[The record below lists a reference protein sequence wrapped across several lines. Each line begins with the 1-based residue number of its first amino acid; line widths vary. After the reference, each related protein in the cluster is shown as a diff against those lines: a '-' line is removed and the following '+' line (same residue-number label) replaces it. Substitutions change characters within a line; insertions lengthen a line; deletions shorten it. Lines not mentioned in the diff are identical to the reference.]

1 MIINRSIAP
10 RWTFWYLDEKY
21 LTKDSRDMM
30 EIVNLR
36 HRKSVE
42 MAAIFFQN
50 GGHFTFLNCSYD
62 IKILR
67 KELIIC
73 ISSFVCISQMVIEIC
88 QIYCRLCCSKI
99 CTFLFFNGA
108 FLPLRNKTVA
118 HQFSWHNKT
127 INNRRRIVLF
137 VYITDCK

>member
-10 RWTFWYLDEKY
+10 RWTFWYLDEKN
-21 LTKDSRDMM
+21 LTKDGRDMM

-36 HRKSVE
+36 QKKRG
-42 MAAIFFQN
+42 N
-50 GGHFTFLNCSYD
+50 GGHFTFLNCIYD

-67 KELIIC
+67 KKLIIC

-99 CTFLFFNGA
+99 CTFHFVNGA